1 MTGIEIILV
10 LAVIGLAAQVLIL
23 QSYYNEKMSDQAAVL
38 DFLLG
43 AVSEKHNDVDRINQI
58 RNKIFNSSQ

>member
-1 MTGIEIILV
+1 MTGLEFILL
-10 LAVIGLAAQVLIL
+10 LAVIGLAAQMLIL
-23 QSYYNEKMSDQAAVL
+23 QSHYSERLSDQAAVL

-43 AVSEKHNDVDRINQI
+43 TVSEKHKDVYRINKI